1 MTRHRQCA
9 VAAGAARLGAGRAA
23 VVAAVR
29 AVGGGLTGGVLG
41 GLGLGLVL
49 ARAAVDIVGVGRL
62 ELGVSAYQ
70 RFSTRSRTR
79 GTKGVNSLSTDCG
92 LDLDGYVTVSPCDP
106 PPAVRGGSRRL
117 AGGGEPTCSRAPPR
131 TYLPPPE
138 SAYGTSSHPGTAA
151 AQSRRCSAPP
161 PAVTTQSRSG
171 QQVKGAG
178 SHQDTLTP
186 TRR

>member
-1 MTRHRQCA
+1 MAAPGRIQCCRACSLPLA
-9 VAAGAARLGAGRAA
+9 VSRLQRAA
-23 VVAAVR
+23 CS
-29 AVGGGLTGGVLG
+29 
-41 GLGLGLVL
+41 
-49 ARAAVDIVGVGRL
+49 
-62 ELGVSAYQ
+62 VSAYQ
-70 RFSTRSRTR
+70 RISDIRPGPERAEA
-79 GTKGVNSLSTDCG
+79 KGLNSLSTDCG

-106 PPAVRGGSRRL
+106 PPALLDGSRRL

-138 SAYGTSSHPGTAA
+138 SAYGTSSRPGTAA

-186 TRR
+186 TRRSSKPGEGGRAITWGAGGRGGGTLTLPPWATG